1 MLYSEF
7 KKWLESNCPLGV
19 PEHDFLE
26 FCAMI
31 GCIALQKAID
41 AEEDTIEG
49 IIERLFD
56 KPVELQ

>member
-7 KKWLESNCPLGV
+7 KKWLKLNCPVGV
-19 PEHDFLE
+19 SEHDFLE

-31 GCIALQKAID
+31 GCISLQNTINEQD
-41 AEEDTIEG
+41 ETIEG

-56 KPVELQ
+56 KPVQLQ